1 MLGLSQWNTATIA
14 RKSQMTTASW
24 SCLLCLLLAEP
35 GPEYVLKV
43 EPATRISAVLE
54 SSAENAQLEAS
65 EWILYAAKPPV
76 LPCQTDISASL
87 EPSGRATVE
96 RGPLR
101 RPLLWT
107 RLPVKGRKHKSGID
121 VTVKYR
127 ATLHSRRLVERR
139 PSAPPADVPPLS
151 AKQRRDALAKT
162 RLIDYATAPFP
173 QWLEVNKLDRRD
185 DEGTVDYA
193 RRIFLTIKRN
203 FKYEYRSKMDRHASV
218 VCRQRKSD
226 CGGLCAVF
234 VAVMRAN
241 DVPARLLAGRWA
253 KSSRTGHDLDGVPY
267 FQTHV
272 KAEFFAEGVG
282 WVPVDLAC
290 AINRQ
295 WFGELRHFGND
306 PGDFLVMHVD
316 DHVMLNTIHFGRKSL
331 AFLQGI
337 AYWVVASEPAGG
349 LEIQQRWQVRKLP
362 ISDGK

>member
-1 MLGLSQWNTATIA
+1 MTA
-14 RKSQMTTASW
+14 ASW

-35 GPEYVLKV
+35 GPGYVLKV
-43 EPATRISAVLE
+43 EPAKRISAELE
-54 SSAENAQLEAS
+54 SSLENDQLEAR

-87 EPSGRATVE
+87 APSGRSTVE
-96 RGPLR
+96 RGPLQ

-107 RLPVKGRKHKSGID
+107 RLPVKGRKYKSG
-121 VTVKYR
+121 VELTVKYR

-139 PSAPPADVPPLS
+139 LAAPPTEVPPLS
-151 AKQRRDALAKT
+151 AKQRRDALGKS

-173 QWLEVNKLDRRD
+173 QWLEVNKLYRRD

-193 RRIFLTIKRN
+193 RRIFLTVKRN
-203 FKYEYRSKMDRHASV
+203 FKYEYRDEMDRRASV
-218 VCRQRKSD
+218 VCRERKSD

-253 KSSRTGHDLDGVPY
+253 KSSRSGHELGGVPY

-272 KAEFFAEGVG
+272 KAEFFADGVG

-290 AINRQ
+290 AINRK
-295 WFGELRHFGND
+295 WPGELRHFGND

-316 DHVMLNTIHFGRKSL
+316 DHVMLDTIHFGRKSM

-337 AYWVVASEPAGG
+337 AYWVVAAERVDS
-349 LEIQQRWQVRKLP
+349 LEMQQSWQVRKLP
-362 ISDGK
+362 ISAGE